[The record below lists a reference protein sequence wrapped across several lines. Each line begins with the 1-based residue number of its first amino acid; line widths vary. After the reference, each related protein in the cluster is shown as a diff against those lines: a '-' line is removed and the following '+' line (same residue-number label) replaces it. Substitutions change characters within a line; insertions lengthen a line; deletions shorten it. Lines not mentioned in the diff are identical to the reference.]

1 MTNNLRE
8 AELFLSV
15 VGSDCGIANVNIG
28 TSGAEIGGAFGG
40 EKKQV
45 AEENQDLMLENIHAT
60 SN

>member
-1 MTNNLRE
+1 VKLNYSYRLWVQI
-8 AELFLSV
+8 AELQT
-15 VGSDCGIANVNIG
+15 NIG

-40 EKKQV
+40 EKKRV